1 MAPPQAGQRA
11 NLAAHCEASPHR
23 LNRTRLQSHRSGRA
37 AMQNLVTVFGGSGFV
52 GTQAVR
58 YLAKAGWRVRVA
70 VRNPN
75 LAYKMRLLGDVG
87 QIDVVQA
94 NLRNGPSI
102 ERALEGA
109 TASLNLVGV
118 GYEAGRQ
125 GFQAVHV
132 MGARNVAEAARAMGL
147 SRIVQMSALGADAES
162 PSKYLRTKAEGE
174 AAVREIYPDAVVA
187 RPSIVFGTGDGFF
200 NKFAGMAQIS
210 PVLPLIGGGQ
220 TRFQPVFVGDL
231 GQALAHM
238 VVTDAAAGQTYEL
251 GGPSIFTFKELMERI
266 LAETGQRRLLLP
278 IPFPV
283 AALLGK
289 VGDVMSA
296 VVPPPVTSD
305 QVDALR
311 SDNVVS
317 GRYPG
322 LAELGLSPT
331 SLEAIL
337 PTYLYAYR
345 KGGQYA
351 DQDAREME
359 AGRA

>member
-1 MAPPQAGQRA
+1 
-11 NLAAHCEASPHR
+11 
-23 LNRTRLQSHRSGRA
+23 
-37 AMQNLVTVFGGSGFV
+37 MQNLVTVFGGSGFV

-94 NLRNGPSI
+94 NVRNVPSL

-109 TASLNLVGV
+109 TVALNMVGV
-118 GYEAGRQ
+118 LYETGRQ

-132 MGARNVAEAARAMGL
+132 MGAKNIADAARTQGVE
-147 SRIVQMSALGADAES
+147 RVVQVSAIGADANS
-162 PSKYLRTKAEGE
+162 PSKYARTKAEAE
-174 AAVREIYPDAVVA
+174 AAVRAAYPNATIV
-187 RPSIVFGTGDGFF
+187 RPSIVFGNDDGFF
-200 NKFAGMAQIS
+200 NRFASMAQFS
-210 PVLPLIGGGQ
+210 PVLPLIGGGA
-220 TRFQPVFVGDL
+220 TRFQPVFVGDV
-231 GQALAHM
+231 GQALAR
-238 VVTDAAAGQTYEL
+238 VVTDPSTAGQTYEL
-251 GGPSIFTFKELMERI
+251 GGPAAFSFKALMEKM
-266 LAETGQRRLLLP
+266 LAETGQRRLLMP

-283 AALLGK
+283 ASLLGQ
-289 VGDVMSA
+289 VGDLVA
-296 VVPPPVTSD
+296 GILPPPVTSD
-305 QVDALR
+305 QVESLKA
-311 SDNVVS
+311 DNVVS

-322 LAELGLSPT
+322 LAELGVTPT
-331 SLEAIL
+331 ALEAVL
-337 PTYLYAYR
+337 PTYLYRYR